1 MRKLPSIVFLSV
13 AATCTISGYEIFAQS
28 TLNYNEANIHFRN
41 GQEYYESKSF
51 EAARAE
57 FELYLS
63 EHRNFLDKNDPNQAW
78 AKYFIVMCSL
88 YLDRADTELLADR
101 FVREYPEHPVASNL
115 FREIGNY
122 FFDNG
127 EYGKAIDYLSKTGK
141 TDEESQYHLGIAYYQ
156 TQSYAQ
162 ALTVFMRL
170 RESTNQAYG
179 PPSAYYAGAIQ
190 FQNKNYD
197 EAISNFNL
205 AEKSSQY
212 KAEIPGWIANAY
224 YRQGKYNEMLD
235 YTERVLREK
244 GRKLDDIAL
253 LTAEVYFNKGN
264 YEKAATYYGVYKNYK
279 SQGMMPVVAYR
290 YGYSLYKTNQF
301 SAATD
306 QLKNVALPKDT
317 LGQNASFVLGICY
330 QRVNN
335 LTGALGAFDQASKLT
350 FNKAV
355 QEEATF
361 NVGKVLL
368 DLGRSNESV
377 KALEGF
383 LSQYPSSKFE
393 DEANELLCEAYLSSN
408 NLLAALN
415 FVEKLRRRTP
425 RVNAVYQRIAF
436 NQAVKKYNED
446 GYAEAVNFFD
456 KSLSAPES
464 RDLKYSAMYWKGE
477 SLVGLN
483 QNTAA
488 IDLYKKVIAATD
500 KDVPSL
506 PEFQQRSRYSLGYI
520 YLSTNPAEANAY
532 FNEYY
537 QRGGTDGNVDDA
549 LLRIA
554 DSYVAQGQYA
564 QALKAYDKAYQTV
577 KTNKDYALYQKG
589 TIQNILNDPNGKT
602 TLEDVVRLFPQ
613 SKYVETALRDLG
625 DNEMASERSE
635 KAISYYSR
643 LILERPQSTWVPY
656 AIMRRGTAFQNIGR
670 IQSAISDYKYLL
682 RNYINDSNFSSQAMA
697 GLNEL
702 MDPSSPEYIEIKALY
717 AKANPNDTSLREKEF
732 EKAKGLYY
740 DDTHDKALVALGEY
754 VRNYPDS
761 PDTPEAKFL
770 IAETYFKQ
778 KNKMDALRNYYI
790 VIADNKYKALSKA
803 YAKAAQLE
811 LENNN
816 YSRAITNYRG
826 VLRVSSD
833 RKDTQTAIQGLMD
846 SYFNTP
852 KNDSTIYYSRQMVSL
867 PEATVAQ
874 KTKAYYYM
882 GKGYLQIGDN
892 SSATSS
898 FNQGVALAK
907 DDYAGECQI
916 MLARMLYSQKKYKES
931 SEMIMN
937 KFNNEFSGVSLPVM
951 GKAFLLLADDFIGME
966 NYFQAKATLNSI
978 IDKLPDENSVEQ
990 ARVKLRSISNK

>member
-1 MRKLPSIVFLSV
+1 MKKLPSIVFLSV
-13 AATCTISGYEIFAQS
+13 AASCTVSGYEMFAQS

-78 AKYFIVMCSL
+78 SKYFIVMCSL

-101 FVREYPEHPVASNL
+101 FVREHPEHPVAGTL

-122 FFDNG
+122 FFENG
-127 EYGKAIDYLSKTGK
+127 DYGKAIDYLSKTSK
-141 TDEESQYHLGIAYYQ
+141 ADEESQYHLGVAYYQ
-156 TQSYAQ
+156 TQSYSQ
-162 ALTVFMRL
+162 ALTVFTRL
-170 RESTNQAYG
+170 RDSQTPAYG

-197 EAISNFNL
+197 EAIKNFGL
-205 AEKSSQY
+205 AENSPQY

-224 YRQGKYNEMLD
+224 YRQGKYNEMLE
-235 YTERVLREK
+235 YTEKVLREK

-264 YEKAATYYGVYKNYK
+264 YEKASTYYGIYKNYK

-301 SAATD
+301 STAVD

-330 QRVNN
+330 QRINN
-335 LTGALGAFDQASKLT
+335 LNGALGAFDMASKMSY
-350 FNKAV
+350 NKPV
-355 QEEATF
+355 QEEASF

-368 DLGRSNESV
+368 DLGRSPEAV
-377 KALEGF
+377 KSFEGF
-383 LSQYPSSKFE
+383 LAQYPNSRFE
-393 DEANELLCEAYLSSN
+393 DEANELLSEAYLSSN
-408 NLLAALN
+408 NLLAALS
-415 FVEKLRRRTP
+415 FVERLKRRTP

-446 GYAEAVNFFD
+446 GFAEAVTFFD

-464 RDLKYSAMYWKGE
+464 RDLKYSAMYWRGE
-477 SLVGLN
+477 SLVGMQRN
-483 QNTAA
+483 AEA
-488 IDLYKKVIAATD
+488 IDMYKKVLAATD
-500 KDVPSL
+500 KDAPSL
-506 PEFQQRSRYSLGYI
+506 PEYQQKSRYSLGYL
-520 YLSTNPAEANAY
+520 YLSTNPSEANTY

-537 QRGGTDGNVDDA
+537 QRGGSDGNADDA

-564 QALKAYDKAYQTV
+564 QALKSYDKAYQTV

-589 TIQNILNDPNGKT
+589 TVQLIVGDANGKK
-602 TLEDVVRLFPQ
+602 TLEDVVRIFPQ
-613 SKYVETALRDLG
+613 SKYVENALRDLG
-625 DNEMASERSE
+625 DNEMSSENNE

-643 LILERPQSTWVPY
+643 LIMERPQSTMVPY
-656 AIMRRGTAFQNIGR
+656 AIMRRGSAFQNIQR
-670 IQSAISDYKYLL
+670 TQSAISDYKYLL
-682 RNYINDSNFSSQAMA
+682 RNYINDPVFSAQAMA

-717 AKANPNDTSLREKEF
+717 TKANPNDTSLRDKEF
-732 EKAKGLYY
+732 EKAKGLYF
-740 DDTHDKALVALGEY
+740 DDAYDKALVALGEY
-754 VRNYPDS
+754 IRNYPES
-761 PDTPEAKFL
+761 MDTPEAKFL
-770 IAETYFKQ
+770 LAETYYKL
-778 KNKMDALRNYYI
+778 KNKMEALRGYYV
-790 VIADNKYKALSKA
+790 VIADNKFKSMAKA
-803 YAKAAQLE
+803 YSKAAQIE
-811 LENNN
+811 FENNN
-816 YSRAITNYRG
+816 FSKAITNFRG
-826 VLRVSSD
+826 LQRAAIDV
-833 RKDTQTAIQGLMD
+833 KDNQAAILGLMD

-852 KNDSTIYYSRQMVSL
+852 KNDSTIYFSKQMLNLVDA
-867 PEATVAQ
+867 PVAN

-882 GKGYLQIGDN
+882 GKGYLQLGDLAMASN
-892 SSATSS
+892 S
-898 FNQGVALAK
+898 FNQGVMLAK
-907 DDYAGECQI
+907 DDWAGECQV
-916 MLARMLYSQKKYKES
+916 MLARMLYNQKKYKES
-931 SEMIMN
+931 SEMIMS
-937 KFNNEFSGVSLPVM
+937 KFNGEFSGVSYQVM
-951 GKAFLLLADDFIGME
+951 GKAYLLLADDFIGLE